1 MGISEKFVATEL
13 VEKLKTM
20 QMLLSWQGQLLNAAI
35 EQVSP
40 PATAK
45 KGARAKKSATKKKPR
60 KK

>member
-20 QMLLSWQGQLLNAAI
+20 QMLLGWQGQLLNAAI
-35 EQVSP
+35 EQAIAP
-40 PATAK
+40 TK
-45 KGARAKKSATKKKPR
+45 KIARAKKSATKKKQQ